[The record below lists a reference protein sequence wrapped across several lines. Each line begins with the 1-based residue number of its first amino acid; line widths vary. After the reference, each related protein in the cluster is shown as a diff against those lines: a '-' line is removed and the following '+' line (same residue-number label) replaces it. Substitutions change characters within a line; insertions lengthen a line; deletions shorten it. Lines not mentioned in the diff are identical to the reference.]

1 MLHLYSIRYLY
12 IEVIGY
18 HSQVIRIWFCNR
30 RQKQKRVNP
39 HYVSLGD
46 YAILGDHNAGSG
58 EPEVD
63 AEKVDATPPS
73 GFHVLPKNN
82 GIIGGGAAKTYT
94 NATLQQTPTRVSAT
108 LQQTPT
114 RVAAT
119 PTSTSPLP
127 PPASVDLRGK
137 RVNFLLGSPANVKPP
152 RCERV
157 DVDDCSLAANASA
170 TMLDAAGMT
179 LNVPAVSADSR
190 SGDIGTSMPFAA
202 ATNVV

>member
-94 NATLQQTPTRVSAT
+94 NATLQQTPQRCSKRR
-108 LQQTPT
+108 LGS
-114 RVAAT
+114 AT
-119 PTSTSPLP
+119 PTSTSPL

-152 RCERV
+152 RCERI
-157 DVDDCSLAANASA
+157 DVDDCSLAANASD

>member
-63 AEKVDATPPS
+63 AEKVEATPS
-73 GFHVLPKNN
+73 TGFHVLPKNN

-108 LQQTPT
+108 
-114 RVAAT
+114 
-119 PTSTSPLP
+119 PTSTSPL

-152 RCERV
+152 RCERI
-157 DVDDCSLAANASA
+157 DVDDCSLAANASD